1 MNKVYKIGCL
11 VVVLV
16 VVGCALAGVASAEN
30 KSANLTDNATNATE
44 EINNVT
50 NATISNLSEMVLD
63 NASSINV
70 SGEGVDN
77 DEDGIDDYEEWAGHI
92 SESDGMT
99 YFTDN
104 TSESTDRDPYDDG
117 QEIDGHSPAD
127 LGDFGGQMPASV
139 KAPGKHPLVPSC
151 PDLKVELEG
160 MEVVPKCRITST
172 ETKEEGESWLLTT
185 ETLDRTKTEWGAD
198 SNISYSSDGF
208 SGWVKPYYH
217 YEHESYTYTLNSTS
231 GWSREEWSMATAVD
245 SDKAAKLKFHVKI
258 KNDGTDAA
266 KDVKLTFNVKVG
278 DKVVNTVWTGE
289 TPIAGLI
296 GPGETY
302 PASDYI
308 VIDTDKDGKEII
320 VTLDELRSIE
330 LGAPISIE
338 VIEIITE
345 VPWGKSYRDWAPYK
359 RDIDE
364 VSARIM
370 VDFGDGEVRD
380 YQVFSGI
387 RYTPS
392 PPYPY
397 IMNISLKESINWLIG
412 LEEREGDVYIGTAP
426 YVNKPVKLENWT
438 FGFDNET
445 FQQINETLG
454 ENWTLSDLLNI
465 TIKQGWAI
473 VMKAPDIK
481 PPEIHWAS
489 YSSDMKTIQAGVSD
503 NENIE
508 SVTAYVN
515 VAGDYRKFNLTDEDH
530 DSIFSVT
537 LPLEIQDIEDD
548 YIEASEGKFTTR
560 LDNILSPV
568 NNSSIITDLILK
580 DNENYVIKDQV
591 YEVKN
596 VTIRDDAILT
606 VKNATLHSIASSDFQ
621 YNVTVEDNGSLILDN
636 GKIST
641 NESVKIKLNLYNS
654 AAFATKSDSEAI
666 IYKIS
671 STGQPEINISES
683 NFGYLTAIEGR
694 ANVIITKSY
703 MRDLEKLSANSVDI
717 SDSKIKNIGDEAEND
732 GESGENASISI
743 DSIEDVFI
751 SNSTL
756 SSEGVDG
763 YDGYGGKWWEES
775 GDGGNGG
782 NASISITSDK
792 NITIANSSS
801 FLSIGGNAG
810 DGGYGGNSDWGH
822 DGGDGGDGGNGGAS
836 LISIIGK
843 SVSIINSSTSSEGGN
858 AGDGGN
864 GGNAGWFFYGGDG
877 GDGGNGGNASVSII
891 SDEIFIENC
900 NLASNGG
907 NNGSK
912 GHGGAG
918 WSGAGSDGDDGYLG
932 DSSIPFTGETLTILD
947 SDLQSTDYN
956 GNSTISYMTF
966 DCYTN
971 LVNTTY
977 TPFSVTG
984 DSTVNIC
991 YWLITSVTDEIGT
1004 PIDDAQVKVTEDPSG
1019 VEVKTDYTGENG
1031 ISTMCFPS
1039 YNTTTDSNHIVFV
1052 GNYSVQAFKNGYESD
1067 KKSISFWDNMQFSL
1081 IIPIEENF
1089 RVHNIDTGENFST
1102 IQAAIDDPETLDG
1115 HTILVDA
1122 GTYYENVVV
1131 DKSITLQGED
1141 RDNTII
1147 DGGGDGYVC
1156 NVKVTADDCE
1166 ISGFTVRNGGYG
1178 VSLWYSSNNTISNS
1192 NIISNNYQGIAC
1204 TASNNNTISNNSI
1217 ISNNGQ
1223 GIYLYEYSSNN
1234 IISNNYISNNRLGVM
1249 LWTTS
1254 NNIITDN
1261 IFVND
1266 GLCLSALDPGRNN
1279 TVKNNTVNGKP
1290 LVYLKDALDYTI
1302 TDAGQVILM
1311 NCDNITM
1318 ESLNLSYTTV
1328 GVQLWGTEN
1337 SKIINNKLSN
1347 SYWGIDLVYSSNNNL
1362 SNNNIS
1368 NNSWGIDLWYSSNNM
1383 VSNNNINSN
1392 NQGGIIIYDLDGL
1405 SNNTITTNTISNN
1418 NEAGIFFMPSSNNRI
1433 YLNNFINNTENVY
1446 SMYSTNIWNSTSQIT
1461 YTYNGSEFENYLG
1474 NYWNDY
1480 TGEDANKDGIG
1491 DMPYSIAGDKD
1502 HYPLMEPWTT
1512 SADATPVVTITAPVS
1527 GSIVNTPNVTVTG
1540 FATDDVGIV
1549 GMEYEHCCE
1558 GSCGGGYGHINAS
1571 TNVSINWTVYLQNG
1585 TNTMRVTAVDEAG
1598 NSGNA
1603 SVTVIYDSLRGDLN
1617 SDGAL
1622 TPADALICLQIA
1634 AGSRPFDLA
1643 ADVSGDGMVTSVDA
1657 LMILQAATGSIE
1669 VG

>member
-16 VVGCALAGVASAEN
+16 FVGCALAGVASAEN

-50 NATISNLSEMVLD
+50 NAAISNLSETVLD

-92 SESDGMT
+92 SESDGKT
-99 YFTDN
+99 YLTDN

-127 LGDFGGQMPASV
+127 MGDFGGQMPASV

-217 YEHESYTYTLNSTS
+217 YKHESYTYTLNSTS

-359 RDIDE
+359 HDIDE

-370 VDFGDGEVRD
+370 VDFGDGEVSD

-397 IMNISLKESINWLIG
+397 IMNISLKESINWIIG
-412 LEEREGDVYIGTAP
+412 LEEREGGVYIGTAP

-621 YNVTVEDNGSLILDN
+621 YNVTVEDNGSIIFDN

-641 NESVKIKLNLYNS
+641 NLTLILTPWYCIHYSLYSNDVKGEVVNKTINGNVGGSELVDASGGYGGYANYTVYIKGESFSAPTKEPSILSKAAIEPEINSNQALQEYTGINISNLTNVTINVTTTVTYFGILRPYKIKLNLYDN
-654 AAFATKSDSEAI
+654 ATFATKNDSEVAI
-666 IYKIS
+666 YEIN

-683 NFGYLTAIEGR
+683 DFEYLTAIEGR
-694 ANVIITKSY
+694 ADVLITNSY
-703 MRDLEKLSANSVDI
+703 VKDLEKLSANSVSI
-717 SDSKIKNIGDEAEND
+717 FDSEIKNSGDDAYNCGGH
-732 GESGENASISI
+732 GEDVAISI
-743 DSIEDVFI
+743 DSVEDVFI
-751 SNSTL
+751 ANTTL
-756 SSEGVDG
+756 LAEGGDG
-763 YDGYGGKWWEES
+763 YNGSSGSWE
-775 GDGGNGG
+775 DGGNGG
-782 NASISITSDK
+782 NGGNATMSIVSDM
-792 NITIANSSS
+792 NIFIINSS
-801 FLSIGGNAG
+801 LSSTGGTAG
-810 DGGYGGNSDWGH
+810 DGGDGADTDWTSDGKDGGNGGDAGYSLISTISKSKSVFIINSSASSAGGDA
-822 DGGDGGDGGNGGAS
+822 GDGGDGGNS
-836 LISIIGK
+836 
-843 SVSIINSSTSSEGGN
+843 
-858 AGDGGN
+858 
-864 GGNAGWFFYGGDG
+864 GWLCHGGDG
-877 GDGGNGGNASVSII
+877 GDGGNGGNVFISITSDEVSIK
-891 SDEIFIENC
+891 NC
-900 NLASNGG
+900 NLSSEGG

-912 GHGGAG
+912 GYGGAG

-932 DSSIPFTGETLTILD
+932 NSSIPFTGEKLTILD

-966 DCYTN
+966 GCYTN

-977 TPFSVTG
+977 TPFSVTSG
-984 DSTVNIC
+984 NIANIC

-1004 PIDDAQVKVTEDPSG
+1004 PIDNAQVKVTESSSG
-1019 VEVKTDYTGENG
+1019 VEVKTDYTDENG
-1031 ISTMCFPS
+1031 ISTMYLPS
-1039 YNTTTDSNHIVFV
+1039 CNTTTNSSNTTFI
-1052 GNYSVQAFKNGYESD
+1052 GNYSVQAFKDGYKSD
-1067 KKSISFWDNMQFSL
+1067 KKSISFWDNMQIAVTVSADVPPP
-1081 IIPIEENF
+1081 IPNQF
-1089 RVHNIDTGENFST
+1089 YGTVT
-1102 IQAAIDDPETLDG
+1102 ING
-1115 HTILVDA
+1115 MDA
-1122 GTYYENVVV
+1122 PVGT
-1131 DKSITLQGED
+1131 
-1141 RDNTII
+1141 
-1147 DGGGDGYVC
+1147 
-1156 NVKVTADDCE
+1156 
-1166 ISGFTVRNGGYG
+1166 
-1178 VSLWYSSNNTISNS
+1178 
-1192 NIISNNYQGIAC
+1192 
-1204 TASNNNTISNNSI
+1204 
-1217 ISNNGQ
+1217 
-1223 GIYLYEYSSNN
+1223 
-1234 IISNNYISNNRLGVM
+1234 
-1249 LWTTS
+1249 
-1254 NNIITDN
+1254 
-1261 IFVND
+1261 
-1266 GLCLSALDPGRNN
+1266 
-1279 TVKNNTVNGKP
+1279 
-1290 LVYLKDALDYTI
+1290 
-1302 TDAGQVILM
+1302 
-1311 NCDNITM
+1311 
-1318 ESLNLSYTTV
+1318 
-1328 GVQLWGTEN
+1328 
-1337 SKIINNKLSN
+1337 
-1347 SYWGIDLVYSSNNNL
+1347 
-1362 SNNNIS
+1362 NIS
-1368 NNSWGIDLWYSSNNM
+1368 AYIHGELRGSLETVTTGKY
-1383 VSNNNINSN
+1383 
-1392 NQGGIIIYDLDGL
+1392 GYDL
-1405 SNNTITTNTISNN
+1405 N
-1418 NEAGIFFMPSSNNRI
+1418 
-1433 YLNNFINNTENVY
+1433 YLRV
-1446 SMYSTNIWNSTSQIT
+1446 
-1461 YTYNGSEFENYLG
+1461 NGSESDDDKTITFKIHGALANENATWRLHETPRRCDLSTGSDTNPPKPIYLDNYAFTPRNPTIFAGEALNWINIQQFPMITFVLVSEDGLWENQTLSYGESLKYTFNTSG
-1474 NYWNDY
+1474 NYTYYCPGYGNSMRG
-1480 TGEDANKDGIG
+1480 T
-1491 DMPYSIAGDKD
+1491 
-1502 HYPLMEPWTT
+1502 
-1512 SADATPVVTITAPVS
+1512 
-1527 GSIVNTPNVTVTG
+1527 VTVLE
-1540 FATDDVGIV
+1540 AT
-1549 GMEYEHCCE
+1549 
-1558 GSCGGGYGHINAS
+1558 
-1571 TNVSINWTVYLQNG
+1571 
-1585 TNTMRVTAVDEAG
+1585 
-1598 NSGNA
+1598 
-1603 SVTVIYDSLRGDLN
+1603 RGDLN
-1617 SDGAL
+1617 HDGAL
-1622 TPADALICLQIA
+1622 TTADAAIALEIA
-1634 AGSRPFDLA
+1634 AGIHPFDPA
-1643 ADVSGDGMVTSVDA
+1643 ADVSGDGMVTSLDA
-1657 LMILQAATGSIE
+1657 LMILQAAAGSAEI
-1669 VG
+1669 G

>member
-636 GKIST
+636 GKISSNWVVFPLYRINYSLYSNETKGKEINKTINGNVGGSELVNASGGYGGYANYTVYIKGESFSASTKEPSILSKAAIEPKINSSQALQEYTGINVSNLT
-641 NESVKIKLNLYNS
+641 NMTIDVTTTVTYIDGHCKIELDLYDN
-654 AAFATKSDSEAI
+654 AVFTTKNDSEIAI
-666 IYKIS
+666 YEIN
-671 STGQPEINISES
+671 STGQPEISISES
-683 NFGYLTAIEGR
+683 DFEYLTAIEGG
-694 ANVIITKSY
+694 ADVIITKSY
-703 MRDLEKLSANSVDI
+703 MGDLENLNSV
-717 SDSKIKNIGDEAEND
+717 
-732 GESGENASISI
+732 
-743 DSIEDVFI
+743 
-751 SNSTL
+751 
-756 SSEGVDG
+756 
-763 YDGYGGKWWEES
+763 
-775 GDGGNGG
+775 
-782 NASISITSDK
+782 
-792 NITIANSSS
+792 
-801 FLSIGGNAG
+801 
-810 DGGYGGNSDWGH
+810 
-822 DGGDGGDGGNGGAS
+822 
-836 LISIIGK
+836 
-843 SVSIINSSTSSEGGN
+843 
-858 AGDGGN
+858 
-864 GGNAGWFFYGGDG
+864 
-877 GDGGNGGNASVSII
+877 
-891 SDEIFIENC
+891 
-900 NLASNGG
+900 
-907 NNGSK
+907 
-912 GHGGAG
+912 
-918 WSGAGSDGDDGYLG
+918 
-932 DSSIPFTGETLTILD
+932 
-947 SDLQSTDYN
+947 
-956 GNSTISYMTF
+956 
-966 DCYTN
+966 
-971 LVNTTY
+971 
-977 TPFSVTG
+977 
-984 DSTVNIC
+984 
-991 YWLITSVTDEIGT
+991 
-1004 PIDDAQVKVTEDPSG
+1004 
-1019 VEVKTDYTGENG
+1019 
-1031 ISTMCFPS
+1031 
-1039 YNTTTDSNHIVFV
+1039 
-1052 GNYSVQAFKNGYESD
+1052 
-1067 KKSISFWDNMQFSL
+1067 
-1081 IIPIEENF
+1081 
-1089 RVHNIDTGENFST
+1089 
-1102 IQAAIDDPETLDG
+1102 
-1115 HTILVDA
+1115 
-1122 GTYYENVVV
+1122 
-1131 DKSITLQGED
+1131 
-1141 RDNTII
+1141 
-1147 DGGGDGYVC
+1147 
-1156 NVKVTADDCE
+1156 
-1166 ISGFTVRNGGYG
+1166 
-1178 VSLWYSSNNTISNS
+1178 
-1192 NIISNNYQGIAC
+1192 
-1204 TASNNNTISNNSI
+1204 
-1217 ISNNGQ
+1217 
-1223 GIYLYEYSSNN
+1223 
-1234 IISNNYISNNRLGVM
+1234 
-1249 LWTTS
+1249 
-1254 NNIITDN
+1254 
-1261 IFVND
+1261 
-1266 GLCLSALDPGRNN
+1266 
-1279 TVKNNTVNGKP
+1279 P
-1290 LVYLKDALDYTI
+1290 L
-1302 TDAGQVILM
+1302 
-1311 NCDNITM
+1311 
-1318 ESLNLSYTTV
+1318 
-1328 GVQLWGTEN
+1328 
-1337 SKIINNKLSN
+1337 
-1347 SYWGIDLVYSSNNNL
+1347 
-1362 SNNNIS
+1362 
-1368 NNSWGIDLWYSSNNM
+1368 
-1383 VSNNNINSN
+1383 
-1392 NQGGIIIYDLDGL
+1392 
-1405 SNNTITTNTISNN
+1405 
-1418 NEAGIFFMPSSNNRI
+1418 
-1433 YLNNFINNTENVY
+1433 
-1446 SMYSTNIWNSTSQIT
+1446 
-1461 YTYNGSEFENYLG
+1461 
-1474 NYWNDY
+1474 
-1480 TGEDANKDGIG
+1480 
-1491 DMPYSIAGDKD
+1491 
-1502 HYPLMEPWTT
+1502 
-1512 SADATPVVTITAPVS
+1512 
-1527 GSIVNTPNVTVTG
+1527 
-1540 FATDDVGIV
+1540 
-1549 GMEYEHCCE
+1549 
-1558 GSCGGGYGHINAS
+1558 
-1571 TNVSINWTVYLQNG
+1571 
-1585 TNTMRVTAVDEAG
+1585 
-1598 NSGNA
+1598 
-1603 SVTVIYDSLRGDLN
+1603 
-1617 SDGAL
+1617 
-1622 TPADALICLQIA
+1622 
-1634 AGSRPFDLA
+1634 
-1643 ADVSGDGMVTSVDA
+1643 
-1657 LMILQAATGSIE
+1657 
-1669 VG
+1669 